1 MFHLVEEFAVRRLMV
16 AALAALTS
24 LVVNAAEPVA
34 VEAPAADVAAV
45 VADQA
50 VTVTPVPMPVRVTE
64 LRVNAARATEVRS
77 TRQSKSAKTRSIEK
91 SMLSRTERH
100 QVALLSAKPATGTS
114 VLRTLV
120 NDGDEEYAA
129 EDLVLHR
136 SFNRPKVVKVTDQD
150 DEDDLLAIPETVK
163 LRLYLARMKAVEALV
178 LARVADQPTAGDD
191 DLPDTVRQRL
201 LLARTKSRSGAPEE
215 ILVARGGRA
224 ESLQKS
230 GVTGSWSGFG
240 SCCRMATQP
249 AQHHASI
256 QPAGRSEP
264 TRSVASN
271 QMPNPAMG
279 LPDVA

>member
-1 MFHLVEEFAVRRLMV
+1 MV

-64 LRVNAARATEVRS
+64 LRVDAARATEVRS

-150 DEDDLLAIPETVK
+150 DEDDRLAIPETVK
-163 LRLYLARMKAVEALV
+163 LRLYLARMKAVEALA
-178 LARVADQPTAGDD
+178 LAKAADQPATGGD
-191 DLPDTVRQRL
+191 DLPDVVRQRL
-201 LLARTKSRSGAPEE
+201 LLART
-215 ILVARGGRA
+215 RA
-224 ESLQKS
+224 VQAHQKKFS
-230 GVTGSWSGFG
+230 
-240 SCCRMATQP
+240 
-249 AQHHASI
+249 
-256 QPAGRSEP
+256 
-264 TRSVASN
+264 
-271 QMPNPAMG
+271 
-279 LPDVA
+279 

>member
-64 LRVNAARATEVRS
+64 LRVDAARATEVRS

-114 VLRTLV
+114 VLLTLV
-120 NDGDEEYAA
+120 NDGDEEYTAD
-129 EDLVLHR
+129 DLALHR

-191 DLPDTVRQRL
+191 DLPDTVKQRL
-201 LLARTKSRSGAPEE
+201 LLTRT
-215 ILVARGGRA
+215 RA
-224 ESLQKS
+224 VQAHQKKFS
-230 GVTGSWSGFG
+230 
-240 SCCRMATQP
+240 
-249 AQHHASI
+249 
-256 QPAGRSEP
+256 
-264 TRSVASN
+264 
-271 QMPNPAMG
+271 
-279 LPDVA
+279 

>member
-1 MFHLVEEFAVRRLMV
+1 MRWLMV
-16 AALAALTS
+16 AALTALTS
-24 LVVNAAEPVA
+24 LMVNAAEPVA
-34 VEAPAADVAAV
+34 FEAPAADVAAA

-64 LRVNAARATEVRS
+64 LRVDAARATEVRP

-201 LLARTKSRSGAPEE
+201 LLART
-215 ILVARGGRA
+215 RA
-224 ESLQKS
+224 VQAHQKKFS
-230 GVTGSWSGFG
+230 
-240 SCCRMATQP
+240 
-249 AQHHASI
+249 
-256 QPAGRSEP
+256 
-264 TRSVASN
+264 
-271 QMPNPAMG
+271 
-279 LPDVA
+279 

>member
-1 MFHLVEEFAVRRLMV
+1 MFHLVEEFAVRWLMV
-16 AALAALTS
+16 ATLTALTS

-34 VEAPAADVAAV
+34 VEAPAADVGAV

-64 LRVNAARATEVRS
+64 LRVDAARATEVRP
-77 TRQSKSAKTRSIEK
+77 TRQSKSAKTASIEK

-129 EDLVLHR
+129 EDLALHR

-178 LARVADQPTAGDD
+178 LAKAADQPTAGGD
-191 DLPDTVRQRL
+191 DLPDVVRQRL
-201 LLARTKSRSGAPEE
+201 LLARTKAVQAHRKKFS
-215 ILVARGGRA
+215 
-224 ESLQKS
+224 
-230 GVTGSWSGFG
+230 
-240 SCCRMATQP
+240 
-249 AQHHASI
+249 
-256 QPAGRSEP
+256 
-264 TRSVASN
+264 
-271 QMPNPAMG
+271 
-279 LPDVA
+279 